1 MPQLFGHQYTKQQLL
16 ELVGDMT
23 QLAGA
28 RRAELV
34 EGNER
39 GSDLVEVFNASGLCF
54 SILPGRSLDIASA
67 HYKGM
72 SLGFRGNTGDVGPY
86 LLRAPRLWVDARL
99 FWRLGDQLRY
109 DLHWPS

>member
-1 MPQLFGHQYTKQQLL
+1 MPKLFGRKYCKQQLL

-39 GSDLVEVFNASGLCF
+39 GADLIEVFNASGLCF
-54 SILPGRSLDIASA
+54 SVLPGRSLDIASA
-67 HYKGM
+67 RYRGM
-72 SLGFRGNTGDVGPY
+72 SLCFRSNAGDVGP
-86 LLRAPRLWVDARL
+86 A
-99 FWRLGDQLRY
+99 F
-109 DLHWPS
+109 